1 VCGEE
6 MNNITRELTIN
17 GLRFV
22 MTCFACPEQYD
33 VFDRS
38 GKQVG
43 YVRLRHG
50 ELRCD
55 YPDCGSELIYEADPV
70 GDGCFDSDEER
81 DYHLEKIALCIKN
94 KIG

>member
-1 VCGEE
+1 
-6 MNNITRELTIN
+6 MNNSIAGELTIS

-22 MTCFACPEQYD
+22 MTCIACPEQYD
-33 VFDRS
+33 VFDPA

-55 YPDCGSELIYEADPV
+55 YPRCGGETIYEVEPA

-81 DYHLEKIALCIKN
+81 NYHLEKIVRCIK
-94 KIG
+94 KKMG